1 MRMNGGGL
9 ETGSRRGTWAT
20 VLNAILQALIAAL
33 TALGVCSCVQN
44 ISL

>member
-1 MRMNGGGL
+1 MRINGGGL
-9 ETGSRRGTWAT
+9 EADSRRGTWTT

-33 TALGVCSCVQN
+33 TALGVSSCMQN